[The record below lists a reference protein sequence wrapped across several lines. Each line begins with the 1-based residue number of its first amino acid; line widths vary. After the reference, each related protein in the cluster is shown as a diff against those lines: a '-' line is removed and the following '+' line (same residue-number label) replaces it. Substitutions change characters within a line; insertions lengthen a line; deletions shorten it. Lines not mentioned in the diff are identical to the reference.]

1 MWRGPKGVGTRG
13 RLPRCVTAG
22 CSPPGRLRSYV
33 VFGVGRLNAGR
44 MALRPGLAR
53 FRRHVRRGA
62 AAYSVLLLALL
73 LTLLASDY
81 VRQNVQAEARTRFD
95 ETTQATKAA
104 IYRRVK
110 ANLDAMF
117 GARGLFL
124 GSDSVEQNEW
134 DAYVKSIEPQT
145 RLEGLQSLGFATY
158 VRPGE
163 RVSFSREAREEDL
176 RDLWPEPDGERS
188 AYFPLEFVAPS
199 SEANRRMVGY
209 DAYSDPAHRSVM
221 DRARDTASPQA
232 TGMDHVL
239 TDAPSLSETD
249 PVLEKGFVVYLPV
262 YQEDLPAYQKG
273 EPRGSVAERR
283 RTLRGFVVGTFKAE
297 ELFAQTFGKT
307 FHPAIDFE
315 VYDGEDAASS
325 SLLYD
330 NNGVRNAGEKGNA
343 AFFKERHMKVA
354 GTQLGTREWNL
365 YFATLPKFERG
376 ARSNLPAFVLVSGV
390 IVSLLLF
397 GITWMLA
404 RSRTQAFRASAD
416 LKEANRELEQ
426 ANTELQR
433 SRESLVNTREEE
445 RRRLRRDLHDGVGPQ
460 LAALMLELE
469 TASDLVSDNPEA
481 SALMAKLSKR
491 AREIVSDVRHSV
503 HALRP
508 PALDELGLVE
518 ALREGAVQY
527 GPAGL
532 RVSVENP
539 EELSHLPAA
548 VEVACYRIAQE
559 ALANVVRHAR
569 ASHCSIR
576 IRLEEEAG
584 ALSVEVE
591 DDGRGI
597 RDEDSAGVG
606 MSSMRERTEELGGWC
621 TVKPVVGGGTLV
633 RALVPF
639 QIKED
644 APRREE

>member
-1 MWRGPKGVGTRG
+1 
-13 RLPRCVTAG
+13 
-22 CSPPGRLRSYV
+22 
-33 VFGVGRLNAGR
+33 
-44 MALRPGLAR
+44 MALRRGVAR
-53 FRRHVRRGA
+53 FGRHVRRGA

-73 LTLLASDY
+73 LTLLASYY
-81 VRQNVQAEARTRFD
+81 VRQNVEAEARTRFD
-95 ETTQATKAA
+95 ETTKATRAA
-104 IYRRVK
+104 IYRRVN
-110 ANLDAMF
+110 AYLAAMF
-117 GARGLFL
+117 GARGLL
-124 GSDSVEQNEW
+124 RVSDSVGRDEW
-134 DAYVKSIEPQT
+134 DGYVRSIEPGSPLRKSQS
-145 RLEGLQSLGFATY
+145 LEGLQSLGFATY
-158 VRPGE
+158 LRPGE
-163 RVSFSREAREEDL
+163 TEAYSREAREEGV

-188 AYFPLEFVAPS
+188 AYFPLKLVGPS
-199 SEANRRMVGY
+199 YEANRKMINY

-221 DRARDTASPQA
+221 DRARDIGEPQV
-232 TGMDHVL
+232 TGMDYVL
-239 TDAPSLSETD
+239 TNAPSHSEAD
-249 PVLEKGFVVYLPV
+249 LAFRKGFVVYLPV
-262 YQEDLPAYQKG
+262 YQDG
-273 EPRGSVAERR
+273 EPKDTVAERR
-283 RTLRGFVVGTFKAE
+283 RALRGFVVGTFKAE
-297 ELFAQTFGKT
+297 ELFAHTFGRT
-307 FHPAIDFE
+307 FHPAVDFE

-343 AFFKERHMKVA
+343 TLFSKVRRIKVA
-354 GTQLGTREWNL
+354 DTRSGTREWAL
-365 YFATLPKFERG
+365 YFATLPAFERG
-376 ARSNLPAFVLVSGV
+376 VKSNLPAFVLVSGV
-390 IVSLLLF
+390 TVSLLLF

-433 SRESLVNTREEE
+433 SREGLVSAREEE

-481 SALMAKLSKR
+481 SALIAKLSKR

-518 ALREGAVQY
+518 ALREGALQY

-532 RVSVENP
+532 RVSVEDP

-576 IRLEEEAG
+576 IRLDQEAC

-597 RDEDSAGVG
+597 RDEDRAGVG
-606 MSSMRERTEELGGWC
+606 MSSMRERTEELGGRC
-621 TVKPVVGGGTLV
+621 TVKPLAGGGTLV
-633 RALVPF
+633 RALLPF
-639 QIKED
+639 RTTED
-644 APRREE
+644 TPVERSKGA

>member
-1 MWRGPKGVGTRG
+1 
-13 RLPRCVTAG
+13 
-22 CSPPGRLRSYV
+22 
-33 VFGVGRLNAGR
+33 
-44 MALRPGLAR
+44 MALWPGLAR
-53 FRRHVRRGA
+53 FGRHVRRGA
-62 AAYSVLLLALL
+62 AAYGVLLISLL
-73 LTLLASDY
+73 LTILAFYY
-81 VRQNVQAEARTRFD
+81 VRQNVEAEARTRFE
-95 ETTQATKAA
+95 ETAQATRAA
-104 IYRRVK
+104 IYRREN
-110 ANLDAMF
+110 ANLAAMF
-117 GARGLFL
+117 GARGLL
-124 GSDSVEQNEW
+124 LVSDPVERDEW
-134 DAYVKSIEPQT
+134 DGYVRSIEPGSPRRTSQS
-145 RLEGLQSLGFATY
+145 LEGLQSLGFATY

-163 RVSFSREAREEDL
+163 REAYSREAREEGV
-176 RDLWPEPDGERS
+176 RDLWPEPGGERS

-199 SEANRRMVGY
+199 YEANEKMINY
-209 DAYSDPAHRSVM
+209 DAYSDPTHRSVM
-221 DRARDTASPQA
+221 DRARDTGAPQA
-232 TGMDHVL
+232 TGMDYVL
-239 TDAPSLSETD
+239 TNAPSHSEAD
-249 PVLEKGFVVYLPV
+249 LVMRKGFVVYLPV
-262 YQEDLPAYQKG
+262 YREG
-273 EPRGSVAERR
+273 EPKDTVAERR
-283 RTLRGFVVGTFKAE
+283 RALRGFVVGTFKAD
-297 ELFAQTFGKT
+297 ELFAHTFGRT

-330 NNGVRNAGEKGNA
+330 NNGVRNAGEKGDA
-343 AFFKERHMKVA
+343 TLFSEVRRIKVA
-354 GTQLGTREWNL
+354 DTRSGTREWAL
-365 YFATLPKFERG
+365 YFATLPAFERG
-376 ARSNLPAFVLVSGV
+376 AKSNLPAFVLVSGV

-404 RSRTQAFRASAD
+404 RSRSRAFRASAD

-433 SRESLVNTREEE
+433 SREGLVSAREEE

-481 SALMAKLSKR
+481 SALIAKLSKR

-518 ALREGAVQY
+518 ALREGAIQY

-539 EELSHLPAA
+539 GDLSHLPAA
-548 VEVACYRIAQE
+548 VEVACYRIVQE

-576 IRLEEEAG
+576 IRLDEEAC

-597 RDEDSAGVG
+597 RDDDRAGVG
-606 MSSMRERTEELGGWC
+606 MSSMRERTEELGGRC
-621 TVKPVVGGGTLV
+621 TVMPLAGGGTLV
-633 RALVPF
+633 RALLPF
-639 QIKED
+639 RTTED
-644 APRREE
+644 DPRREE

>member
-1 MWRGPKGVGTRG
+1 M
-13 RLPRCVTAG
+13 
-22 CSPPGRLRSYV
+22 
-33 VFGVGRLNAGR
+33 
-44 MALRPGLAR
+44 
-53 FRRHVRRGA
+53 
-62 AAYSVLLLALL
+62 
-73 LTLLASDY
+73 
-81 VRQNVQAEARTRFD
+81 
-95 ETTQATKAA
+95 
-104 IYRRVK
+104 
-110 ANLDAMF
+110 
-117 GARGLFL
+117 
-124 GSDSVEQNEW
+124 
-134 DAYVKSIEPQT
+134 
-145 RLEGLQSLGFATY
+145 
-158 VRPGE
+158 
-163 RVSFSREAREEDL
+163 
-176 RDLWPEPDGERS
+176 RDLWPEPDREHS
-188 AYFPLEFVAPS
+188 AYFPLKLVGPS
-199 SEANRRMVGY
+199 YEANRKMINY

-221 DRARDTASPQA
+221 DRARDTGEPQA
-232 TGMDHVL
+232 TGMDYVL
-239 TDAPSLSETD
+239 TNAPSHSEED
-249 PVLEKGFVVYLPV
+249 LAWRKGFVVYLPV
-262 YQEDLPAYQKG
+262 YQEGGPKDT
-273 EPRGSVAERR
+273 VAERR
-283 RTLRGFVVGTFKAE
+283 RALRGFVVGTFKAD
-297 ELFAQTFGKT
+297 ELFAHTFGRT

-315 VYDGEDAASS
+315 VFDGEDAASS

-330 NNGVRNAGEKGNA
+330 NNGVKNAGEMRNA
-343 AFFKERHMKVA
+343 ALFSKVRRIKVA
-354 GTQLGTREWNL
+354 DTRSGTREWAL
-365 YFATLPKFERG
+365 YFATLPGFERG

-390 IVSLLLF
+390 SVSFLLF

-433 SRESLVNTREEE
+433 SREGLVSAREEE

-469 TASDLVSDNPEA
+469 TASDLVSDNHEA

-518 ALREGAVQY
+518 ALREGAMQY

-532 RVSVENP
+532 RVSVEDP

-576 IRLEEEAG
+576 IRLDQEAC

-597 RDEDSAGVG
+597 RDNDRAGVG
-606 MSSMRERTEELGGWC
+606 MSSMRERTEELGGRC
-621 TVKPVVGGGTLV
+621 TIKPLAGGGTLV
-633 RALVPF
+633 RALLPF
-639 QIKED
+639 RTTEE